1 MCDTILAP
9 PGTTSDSSML
19 FGKNSDR
26 QRNEAQ
32 CVEYLARADYT
43 PGSHLSCTYITI
55 EQVGRT
61 HAVFL
66 CRPFWMWGAEMGANE
81 HGLVVGNEGL
91 YGRGPVPEQ
100 EALTGMDL
108 VRIALERASSAD
120 EALEVITTLLE
131 RHGQGGN
138 CGHITPSYYHNGFI
152 VADTHQALVVE
163 TLGREWVAQRVTAV
177 RAISNAYSIQ
187 GPADRTSAGMRALVR
202 EHGGSLQAH
211 TSYAAVLADP
221 KRQHLGSAATRRTRG
236 AALLDARSGR
246 VVAADMMRILRDH
259 GGSGSSHPQWRDACV
274 VERSL
279 CMHAG
284 ADDQA
289 GQTVGSLVSEL
300 TTHGAVHWVTA
311 TAAPC
316 TGIFKPVLLDVPL
329 PAHGSLPTDRFDA
342 RALWWRH
349 ERLHRAAL
357 LADLPT
363 FLESIRSER
372 DALEAQFQARVQEVV
387 RSGDARDRAQVVAD
401 CWQAAQ
407 EAEERWCRRIP
418 RPSKSN
424 DTSYATAWIAMNE
437 LAGIQGLPA
446 TSP

>member
-131 RHGQGGN
+131 RHGKHLGGN
-138 CGHITPSYYHNGFI
+138 GW
-152 VADTHQALVVE
+152 L
-163 TLGREWVAQRVTAV
+163 
-177 RAISNAYSIQ
+177 
-187 GPADRTSAGMRALVR
+187 
-202 EHGGSLQAH
+202 
-211 TSYAAVLADP
+211 
-221 KRQHLGSAATRRTRG
+221 
-236 AALLDARSGR
+236 SG
-246 VVAADMMRILRDH
+246 
-259 GGSGSSHPQWRDACV
+259 
-274 VERSL
+274 
-279 CMHAG
+279 
-284 ADDQA
+284 
-289 GQTVGSLVSEL
+289 
-300 TTHGAVHWVTA
+300 
-311 TAAPC
+311 
-316 TGIFKPVLLDVPL
+316 
-329 PAHGSLPTDRFDA
+329 
-342 RALWWRH
+342 
-349 ERLHRAAL
+349 
-357 LADLPT
+357 
-363 FLESIRSER
+363 
-372 DALEAQFQARVQEVV
+372 
-387 RSGDARDRAQVVAD
+387 
-401 CWQAAQ
+401 
-407 EAEERWCRRIP
+407 
-418 RPSKSN
+418 
-424 DTSYATAWIAMNE
+424 
-437 LAGIQGLPA
+437 
-446 TSP
+446 